1 MCVKIY
7 GILGSTKN
15 QESVVVIKKGKG
27 IRKDLCMS
35 HLDFATFSMISRP
48 NLFSKDT
55 SGVHEEIKIYMV
67 HSYIVSLIVYK
78 KILKNKKCLY

>member
-7 GILGSTKN
+7 GLLGSTKD
-15 QESVVVIKKGKG
+15 QESVVVIKKGKRL
-27 IRKDLCMS
+27 RKDLWMS

-55 SGVHEEIKIYMV
+55 CGVHEKIKIYMV
-67 HSYIVSLIVYK
+67 HSYIVSSIVYK
-78 KILKNKKCLY
+78 

>member
-7 GILGSTKN
+7 GLLGSTKD
-15 QESVVVIKKGKG
+15 QESVVVIKKGKRL
-27 IRKDLCMS
+27 RKDLWMS

-55 SGVHEEIKIYMV
+55 GGVHEEIKVYIV

-78 KILKNKKCLY
+78 